1 MSYLLFFIADC
12 KNSFPF
18 DIVFINDESSS
29 ITPTDFY
36 TSLQTMA
43 DIVNK
48 FTIGENNV
56 RVALVA
62 FNELARTVFNFN
74 TSFVKSEINSTILG
88 TTQSSGS
95 TNDSDILNAL
105 NYTCSNVLNNVNA
118 GDRSGVINFI
128 VLITASQSRYE
139 NIETIRMQCQT
150 EKTVI
155 YTIGV
160 GNNTNSRFLQF
171 LAPTLSLIYNTYD
184 EMNSVFPNLF
194 YERLCLITG
203 NIRLALL
210 IH

>member
-1 MSYLLFFIADC
+1 MSYILFFIADC

-29 ITPTDFY
+29 ITPADFY
-36 TSLQTMA
+36 ASLQTMA

-48 FTIGENNV
+48 FTIGEDNV

-105 NYTCSNVLNNVNA
+105 NYTCSNILSNVNA
-118 GDRSGVINFI
+118 GAFKYLGFELFQKRVMCTNLFI
-128 VLITASQSRYE
+128 YAGFFATA
-139 NIETIRMQCQT
+139 IEKWKIYIFFLNATIRT
-150 EKTVI
+150 DLKSNRNIV
-155 YTIGV
+155 
-160 GNNTNSRFLQF
+160 
-171 LAPTLSLIYNTYD
+171 
-184 EMNSVFPNLF
+184 
-194 YERLCLITG
+194 ERAQY
-203 NIRLALL
+203 R
-210 IH
+210 